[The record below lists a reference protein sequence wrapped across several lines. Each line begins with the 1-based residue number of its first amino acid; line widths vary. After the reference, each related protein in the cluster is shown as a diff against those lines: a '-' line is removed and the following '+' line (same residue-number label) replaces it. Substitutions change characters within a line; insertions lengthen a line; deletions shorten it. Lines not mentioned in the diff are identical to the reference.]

1 MDIGSQ
7 MDRSSI
13 FAGILTIAFTS
24 IFIGCAHLKEIE
36 QNSASEQQKSV
47 SSQELK
53 PNTIMSF
60 SGVLVSGFE
69 SYYFSPDGLDQK
81 WWIDYGSNK
90 AKGWKIVQA
99 RLDAIKCDKNLM
111 YENRKVPCNFQGKS
125 TKLTAKAIVTDK
137 GAYGHLGRYERQI
150 KFIEILK

>member
-1 MDIGSQ
+1 MNN
-7 MDRSSI
+7 SSI
-13 FAGILTIAFTS
+13 FKGILTITFTS
-24 IFIGCAHLKEIE
+24 IFIGCTHLGELE
-36 QNSASEQQKSV
+36 RNPAPEQQNSV

-81 WWIDYGSNK
+81 WWIDHGSNK

-99 RLDAIKCDKNLM
+99 RLDAIKCNKNLM
-111 YENRKVPCNFQGKS
+111 YENRKIPCNFQRKS
-125 TKLTAKAIVTDK
+125 TKLTAKAIITDK
-137 GAYGHLGRYERQI
+137 GAYGHLGRYDRQI